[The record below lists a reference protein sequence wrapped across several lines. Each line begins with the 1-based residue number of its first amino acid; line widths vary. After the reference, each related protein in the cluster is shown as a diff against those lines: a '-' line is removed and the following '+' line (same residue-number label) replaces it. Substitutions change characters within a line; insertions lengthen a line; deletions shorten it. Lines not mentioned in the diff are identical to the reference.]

1 MRLSGNQITILILII
16 CLIAFYEFFF
26 KPFSAS
32 LHNMAMADDAERARN
47 LCDYISQKIKV
58 SEKPLSGTNQPP
70 MFWDASRNSARLEI
84 YGITNSEIQE
94 QIFEAAKEWQST
106 NQNLLR
112 IRVQF
117 FEQEK
122 PRGEYGQHI
131 ETLLREEFIVLT
143 NAQSC
148 VIFNEAATKN

>member
-1 MRLSGNQITILILII
+1 
-16 CLIAFYEFFF
+16 
-26 KPFSAS
+26 
-32 LHNMAMADDAERARN
+32 MAMADDAERARN